1 VNKMRFGRMSVRLP
15 PAKSMRAAGGAL
27 ATSALL
33 PALRRECRD
42 VERFIFCATT
52 GRSGTKTLSA
62 VLAAGHG
69 VVSTHEPFPSMNS
82 YVLRAA
88 AAGRDRPV
96 QLAWSCLKLPTILRD
111 VRGHRVYAET
121 NHQFVKV
128 FADLACREF
137 GPRLTVVHLV
147 RDRLA
152 VAQSMFEGGT
162 VPGTPAGSRWLLD
175 PGAPTNVVPF
185 SVAIGRGLSHPLHR
199 CLWYCLETEAR
210 VEAAR
215 RRLSPGCRWVDVDV
229 DELNSKE
236 GLERLDETLDLRLAR
251 SAFELAG
258 QRFNQKSKPVRER
271 RRLPAEEAATLYA
284 QFLEAYAGWATPP
297 PTAGGPDSV
306 GLAPSRPGVLDRR

>member
-1 VNKMRFGRMSVRLP
+1 MSRRLP
-15 PAKSMRAAGGAL
+15 PAKSMRAAGVAL

-52 GRSGTKTLSA
+52 GRSGTKTLS
-62 VLAAGHG
+62 VLLAAGHR
-69 VVSTHEPFPSMNS
+69 VVSTHEPFPRMNS
-82 YVLRAA
+82 HVLRAA
-88 AAGRDRPV
+88 AAGRDKPV

-121 NHQFVKV
+121 NHQFLKV
-128 FADLACREF
+128 FADLAYREF
-137 GPRLTVVHLV
+137 GPRLAIVHLV

-162 VPGTPAGSRWLLD
+162 VPGTTAGSRWLLD
-175 PGAPTNVVPF
+175 PAAPTNVVPF
-185 SVAIGRGLSHPLHR
+185 SIAAERGLTHPIHR

-210 VEAAR
+210 ADAAR

-229 DELNSKE
+229 EELNSKE
-236 GLERLDETLDLRLAR
+236 GLQRLDETLDLRLAR

-258 QRFNQKSKPVRER
+258 QRFNRKSKTARER
-271 RRLPAEEAATLYA
+271 RRLPAEEAARLYRE
-284 QFLEAYAGWATPP
+284 FLDAYAGW
-297 PTAGGPDSV
+297 TAP
-306 GLAPSRPGVLDRR
+306 ARA